1 MLHVEQLSRK
11 PFRVRGAGVKGMVDV
26 IVSARKRAPTLSH
39 PVEQFHRANHRV
51 NKNWRYLGLFLDRLI
66 RQADIVLG
74 DGAETGFG
82 ACVIGKFGFLNFSAE
97 RVVGKLVQ

>member
-39 PVEQFHRANHRV
+39 PVE
-51 NKNWRYLGLFLDRLI
+51 
-66 RQADIVLG
+66 
-74 DGAETGFG
+74 
-82 ACVIGKFGFLNFSAE
+82 
-97 RVVGKLVQ
+97 